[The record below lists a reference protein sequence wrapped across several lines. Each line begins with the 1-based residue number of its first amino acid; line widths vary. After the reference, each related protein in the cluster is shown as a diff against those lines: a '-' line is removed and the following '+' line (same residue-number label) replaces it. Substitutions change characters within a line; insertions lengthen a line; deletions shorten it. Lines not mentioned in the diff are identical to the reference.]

1 MSLEDRVFEEDAT
14 QAVEDEAQ
22 ALKEKAEMLESI
34 NEVLDHD
41 FANLEDVVQSPF
53 ALLAIMGSGLSDDIK
68 LTLHSNIKSYYG
80 DELGE
85 VMEKISDSK
94 RLKAQQNPSQQSQL
108 NIVNAD
114 IDIAMAINEYLQS
127 VEDRKEQGQQQNEL
141 YSMDLDFYF
150 KQESTPEKIENLN
163 EKKQIMEQEIKTIHS
178 IKNPKIV
185 QRTFNPTYTQ

>member
-1 MSLEDRVFEEDAT
+1 MRLEDIVFEEVAEEN
-14 QAVEDEAQ
+14 VAQ
-22 ALKEKAEMLESI
+22 KDEMLKSI

-85 VMEKISDSK
+85 VMEKIADFK
-94 RLKAQQNPSQQSQL
+94 RLKAQQNPSQESQL

-114 IDIAMAINEYLQS
+114 IDIAMAINKYLQS

-178 IKNPKIV
+178 IKNPKIFK
-185 QRTFNPTYTQ
+185 RTFNPTQTQQ